1 MQVTL
6 VVDNLAQGELRSEH
20 GLSMLV
26 ETSEGSVLFDTGQSD
41 VWLGNMVALGKDP
54 EAIRAI
60 AISHGHYDHTGGI
73 AAALMRLPQVRV
85 FAHLDCLRPRYAV
98 GANGRHAIGIPNLT
112 LAFQP
117 RFLFNERSKQI
128 LPGVTLSG
136 QIPIR
141 RSVDTGPFLI
151 EDEVD
156 TFADEQCMI
165 LRDGGY
171 VGVLLGCSH
180 RGVENN
186 ILAAMDVAG
195 TARLDLVIGGMHL
208 DGADEGR
215 LEAIAS
221 FLEAEDIGQIVPCH
235 CTGDR
240 AFAYL
245 RDRLGE
251 RVIQG
256 RAGMQWSLGS

>member
-1 MQVTL
+1 MTL

-98 GANGRHAIGIPNLT
+98 DGDHRRAIGIPDEALV
-112 LAFQP
+112 FQP
-117 RFLFNERSKQI
+117 RFMFNERMKQI

-136 QIPIR
+136 EIPIR
-141 RSVDTGPFLI
+141 RSVDTGCFFI
-151 EDEVD
+151 EDEAD
-156 TFADEQCMI
+156 TFTDERCMI

-171 VGVLLGCSH
+171 AGVLLGCSH

-195 TARLDLVIGGMHL
+195 TSRLDLVIGGMHL
-208 DGADEGR
+208 GGADDAR

-251 RVIQG
+251 RVVQG
-256 RAGMQWSLGS
+256 RVGMQWSLGS

>member
-20 GLSMLV
+20 GLSILV
-26 ETSEGSVLFDTGQSD
+26 ETSQGSVLFDTGQSD
-41 VWLGNMVALGKDP
+41 AWLGNMIALGKDP

-60 AISHGHYDHTGGI
+60 AVSHGHYDHTGGI
-73 AAALMRLPQVRV
+73 AAALIRLPQVNV
-85 FAHLDCLRPRYAV
+85 FGHLDCLRPRYAV
-98 GANGRHAIGIPNLT
+98 DGDRRRAIGIPDEALV
-112 LAFQP
+112 FQP
-117 RFLFNERSKQI
+117 RFMFNERSKQI

-136 QIPIR
+136 EIPIR
-141 RSVDTGPFLI
+141 RSVDTGPFFM
-151 EDEVD
+151 EDEPD

-165 LRDGGY
+165 LREGGY

-195 TARLDLVIGGMHL
+195 TAGLDLVIGGMHL
-208 DGADEGR
+208 GGADQSR

-221 FLEAEDIGQIVPCH
+221 FLEAEDIGRIVPCH

-240 AFAYL
+240 AFEYL

-251 RVIQG
+251 RVVQK
-256 RAGMQWSLGS
+256 RAGMHWSLGS